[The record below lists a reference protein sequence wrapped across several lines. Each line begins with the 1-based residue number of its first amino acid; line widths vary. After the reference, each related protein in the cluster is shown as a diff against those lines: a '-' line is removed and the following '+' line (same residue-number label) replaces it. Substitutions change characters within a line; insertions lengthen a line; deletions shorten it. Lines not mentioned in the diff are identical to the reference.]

1 MNIGSGVS
9 ILKFDNENEFAR
21 ISGTSLGGGMFLGL
35 SHLFTGIN
43 DFDELL
49 KMTKLGSNAETD
61 LLMDE
66 VHLGF

>member
-1 MNIGSGVS
+1 LVNIGSGVS
-9 ILKFDNENEFAR
+9 ILKFDNEDEFIR

-49 KMTKLGSNAETD
+49 KMTK
-61 LLMDE
+61 
-66 VHLGF
+66 

>member
-1 MNIGSGVS
+1 
-9 ILKFDNENEFAR
+9 
-21 ISGTSLGGGMFLGL
+21 MFLGL

-49 KMTKLGSNAETD
+49 KMTKQGSNAATD